1 MVSESFF
8 GESLP
13 RLIGT
18 FLLAGALVATLLIG
32 GLLLVKIHFTSTEPE
47 ERAQREEE
55 TEEKKRA
62 A

>member
-8 GESLP
+8 GDSIP

-18 FLLAGALVATLLIG
+18 FLLAGALVAALLIG

-47 ERAQREEE
+47 ERAQREE